1 MAWKDVSVMSQRE
14 EFVVLASADGS
25 NVSELCR
32 RFGVSRKTGYK
43 WLSRYA
49 AEGSVGLVDQ
59 SRRPLEPA
67 GRTSAEVE
75 QRVLALRRQHPAWG
89 GRKLRRRLQDLK
101 HVAVPVASTITEILR
116 RHGQLNERDG
126 AGKPNV
132 QRFEHAAPN
141 DLWQMDFKGHFPMTR
156 GGRCHPLTVLD
167 DHSRYSIGLRACD
180 NERTET
186 VQREL
191 VEMFRHSGLPRRM
204 LMDNGPPW
212 SDTGDQHW
220 TRLTA
225 WLVRLGIS
233 ISHGRPYHPQT
244 QGKDERFHR
253 TLAAEVL
260 RDRSFRDLIDTQ
272 QAFDPWRQVYNTQRP
287 HEALSLEV
295 PASRYRASERP
306 FPETLPSIE
315 YAPGVQVRRASFK
328 GVIKFESRL
337 VRVGRAFCREP
348 IGVRATLT
356 SSVYEVFYAHQSL
369 GQFDVSQTPRGSP
382 EILNIH
388 RVRRE

>member
-1 MAWKDVSVMSQRE
+1 
-14 EFVVLASADGS
+14 
-25 NVSELCR
+25 
-32 RFGVSRKTGYK
+32 
-43 WLSRYA
+43 
-49 AEGSVGLVDQ
+49 
-59 SRRPLEPA
+59 
-67 GRTSAEVE
+67 
-75 QRVLALRRQHPAWG
+75 
-89 GRKLRRRLQDLK
+89 
-101 HVAVPVASTITEILR
+101 
-116 RHGQLNERDG
+116 
-126 AGKPNV
+126 
-132 QRFEHAAPN
+132 
-141 DLWQMDFKGHFPMTR
+141 MTR

-212 SDTGDQHW
+212 GDTGDQHW

-260 RDRSFRDLIDTQ
+260 RDRSFSDLIDTQ

-315 YAPGVQVRRASFK
+315 YASDVQVRRASFK

-369 GQFDVSQTPRGSP
+369 GQFDMSQTPRGSSDV
-382 EILNIH
+382 LNIH